1 MMLIMPDNGSPEGL
15 QLPKDTPKIRNRLLF
30 MKDSGFIVKN
40 LTRETQMDSMV
51 NSETFQEGI
60 LLIPEKAFQK
70 IGEFICPN
78 SFNGAGITLIPKPDK
93 GVLRKAS
100 GL

>member
-1 MMLIMPDNGSPEGL
+1 
-15 QLPKDTPKIRNRLLF
+15 
-30 MKDSGFIVKN
+30 
-40 LTRETQMDSMV
+40 MDSMV

-70 IGEFICPN
+70 TGEFICPN

-100 GL
+100 GLWHSFPSLELHAHIFLTIERH